1 VCAGFPKFCKEIV
14 EGTTIR
20 LAFTG
25 SPLIRIAWLKSL
37 ESYLS
42 GWKVIERDA
51 VTKHRF
57 RLLLQY
63 LGIAYRGDGSLRQ
76 PSVVGHRILLVILAI
91 VVIIGGVNV
100 ESAFANGA
108 GLAPIVVRLIW
119 LVFFAVIFI
128 LAVLRRPRR
137 K

>member
-1 VCAGFPKFCKEIV
+1 LV
-14 EGTTIR
+14 EFVGI
-20 LAFTG
+20 LFG
-25 SPLIRIAWLKSL
+25 WLD
-37 ESYLS
+37 
-42 GWKVIERDA
+42 VIERDA

-63 LGIAYRGDGSLRQ
+63 LGVAYRDDGSLRQ
-76 PSVVGHRILLVILAI
+76 PTVVGHRILLVILAS
-91 VVIIGGVNV
+91 VVIIDGVYV

-108 GLAPIVVRLIW
+108 GLTPIVVRLVW

-128 LAVLRRPRR
+128 LAVIRRPRW